1 MAADVQVV
9 EWGEVVI
16 GKYTERIRGMSW
28 IERESQEKTIRKTG
42 YRLLEQG
49 LLAMDGFLRGGK
61 AAGI

>member
-28 IERESQEKTIRKTG
+28 IESESQEKTIRKTG
-42 YRLLEQG
+42 YRLLERG
-49 LLAMDGFLRGGK
+49 LLAMDGFLRGK

>member
-28 IERESQEKTIRKTG
+28 IERESQENTIKKNRV
-42 YRLLEQG
+42 
-49 LLAMDGFLRGGK
+49 
-61 AAGI
+61 